1 MMKQLQALLDAI
13 EPPSQELFEKAR
25 ERLDT
30 MAIPRGSLG
39 RLEEC
44 AQRIV
49 AITGTM
55 EPELTHKTIVV
66 FAGDHGVVEEGVS
79 AFPQNVTQEMVA
91 NFIRGGAGINVL
103 ARHVGAKVIVVDMG
117 VAADLQPSEGLL
129 LKKIAHGTKNMR
141 MEPAMS
147 REEALQGLMTGAAV
161 AADLKAQQV
170 TIVGTGDMGIGNTTP
185 SSALTAVLTGQGV
198 ELVTGRGTG
207 ISDTILT
214 AKIQVIKEAIHRNQ
228 PDPADPLDVLAKVG
242 GFEIAGIAGLIIGAA
257 LHRIPV
263 VIDGFISSAAALVA
277 VSLNP
282 RIKDYLFAAHKSV
295 EPGHSILLKWL
306 QVQPLL
312 DLSMRLGE
320 GTGAALGI
328 TVIDAGVKVLRGV
341 LTFEEAGVRKA
352 VR

>member
-1 MMKQLQALLDAI
+1 MKELQALLKAI
-13 EPPSQELFEKAR
+13 EPPSHELFEKAR
-25 ERLDT
+25 KRLDK

-49 AITGTM
+49 AITGSM
-55 EPELTHKTIVV
+55 EPELTKKTIVV

-79 AFPQNVTQEMVA
+79 AFPQDVTLQMVA
-91 NFIRGGAGINVL
+91 NFLRGGAGINVL
-103 ARHVGAKVIVVDMG
+103 ARHVGANVMVVDMG
-117 VAADLQPSEGLL
+117 VAGDLQTSEGLF
-129 LKKIAHGTKNMR
+129 LKKIAYGTKNMR
-141 MEPAMS
+141 KEPAMS
-147 REEALQGLMTGAAV
+147 REEALQGLLTGAAV
-161 AADLKAQQV
+161 AADLQSQQV

-185 SSALTAVLTGQGV
+185 SSAVTAVLTGEAV
-198 ELVTGRGTG
+198 ESVTGRGTG

-214 AKIQVIKEAIHRNQ
+214 TKIQVIKEAIYRNQ
-228 PDPADPLDVLAKVG
+228 PDPADPLDVLGKVG
-242 GFEIAGIAGLIIGAA
+242 GFEIAGIAGLIIGSA

-263 VIDGFISSAAALVA
+263 VIDGFISTTAALVA

-282 RIKDYLFAAHKSV
+282 LIRDYLFAAHKSV

-306 QVQPLL
+306 KLQPLL
-312 DLSMRLGE
+312 DLSLRLGE

-328 TVIDAGVKVLRGV
+328 TVIDSGVKVLRGV
-341 LTFEEAGVRKA
+341 LTFEEACVRKA